1 MYRIYFV
8 IFYTNHKQQPCEK
21 KKYIYIYFLQSNK
34 NFVQNSLLIVSECKA
49 LAVQL
54 MNSAIKAHSYSLNW
68 FTIM

>member
-21 KKYIYIYFLQSNK
+21 KNIYIFFLQSNK

-54 MNSAIKAHSYSLNW
+54 MNSAIKAQSYSLNW
-68 FTIM
+68 FNLM